1 MCGISGIA
9 TVGDSPVARDL
20 LEAMNERLRH
30 RGPDDGGVWLSGS
43 GDVRVGLAARRLS
56 IIDLSP
62 RGHMPMTSADGRFV
76 ITYNGEVYNFRETRR
91 ELEALGHTFRSDT
104 DTEVILNAYAQWG
117 PECLHR
123 LNGMFAFAVWD
134 ERERELFVARDRLG
148 VKPLHYAE
156 WDGRFAFASE
166 MKALL
171 EDASLPREIDLDA
184 LDLYLTFRV
193 IPHPYTIFKS
203 VRKLAPGHY
212 LIWKDGRIRE
222 RAYWDVF
229 GRAASGGEG
238 NGHAANGHA
247 RRNGDASVA
256 SIKRE
261 LFELI
266 EDAVRMRLVS
276 DVPLGVML
284 SGGIDSSVVAGL
296 MARNSGSR
304 IKTFTL
310 GFLGAKGALQGYDE
324 SASARRTAEFLGS
337 DHHELLAT
345 ADLVRDTIPEALD
358 HCDEPFATSSVIPT
372 FLVSKLARESVTV
385 ALSGDGPDEIF
396 AGYRAYLLEP
406 LADVYMRVPRLLRKG
421 LFEPAV
427 LGLPASDASP
437 LSRNIRRTQRFVR
450 ALDRVPS
457 ERFFRL
463 TNKFYDVPA
472 GSVYDP
478 AFRTLSLDLAERAL
492 RDYYEESRL
501 GGDLINSMLY
511 VDSKI
516 KLADHILTKVDLM
529 SMKVGLEVRSP
540 FLDYRVVE
548 AAFRIPG
555 RLKIN
560 WFRKKH
566 LLRETFKHVLP
577 RHLLSLP
584 KKGFEIPI
592 SEWLKRELRE
602 TFLDTIA
609 PPAGGGVL
617 NDALIERLYS
627 EHCENRR
634 DHSEKL
640 WILFV
645 LRRWA
650 RRNGVRL

>member
-1 MCGISGIA
+1 MCGISGLITA
-9 TVGDSPVARDL
+9 SGKPIDRDT
-20 LEAMNERLRH
+20 LERMTERLRH
-30 RGPDDGGVWLSGS
+30 RGPDDGGIWTGGS
-43 GDVRVGLAARRLS
+43 GNVQVGLGNRRLS
-56 IIDLSP
+56 ILDLSP
-62 RGHMPMTSADGRFV
+62 RGHMPMASVDGRWR
-76 ITYNGEVYNFRETRR
+76 ITYNGEIYNFREIRR
-91 ELEALGHTFRSDT
+91 ELEALGHVFQSDT
-104 DTEVILNAYAQWG
+104 DTEVALYAYAQWG
-117 PECLHR
+117 AECLQR
-123 LNGMFAFAVWD
+123 FNGMFAFAIWD
-134 ERERELFVARDRLG
+134 QQERSLFVVRDRLG
-148 VKPLHYAE
+148 VKPLHFAE
-156 WDGRFAFASE
+156 WNGTFAFASE
-166 MKALL
+166 IKALL
-171 EDASLPREIDLDA
+171 ACPTLPTELDLDA

-212 LIWKDGRIRE
+212 LIWKDGRLVDH
-222 RAYWDVF
+222 AYWDVF
-229 GRAASGGEG
+229 GRIGAEG
-238 NGHAANGHA
+238 NGHASSNGH
-247 RRNGDASVA
+247 RHNTSVA
-256 SIKRE
+256 SIKHDLYE
-261 LFELI
+261 LV
-266 EDAVRMRLVS
+266 EDAVRVRMVS

-296 MARNSGSR
+296 LARHSSSR

-324 SASARRTAEFLGS
+324 SALARQTAELLGS
-337 DHHELLAT
+337 EHHELLASSE
-345 ADLVRDTIPEALD
+345 LVRDTIPEALD

-372 FLVSKLARESVTV
+372 YLVSKLARADVKV

-406 LADVYMRVPRLLRKG
+406 LANIYMKMPSLLRRG
-421 LFEPAV
+421 LVEPAIRS
-427 LGLPASDASP
+427 LPASDASP
-437 LSRNIRRTQRFVR
+437 LARNIRRTQRFVN
-450 ALDRVPS
+450 ALDNVPS

-472 GSVYDP
+472 EDIYDP
-478 AFRTLSLDLAERAL
+478 RFRVLSLQLAERL
-492 RDYYEESRL
+492 YRGYYEESHLQR
-501 GGDLINSMLY
+501 DLINPMLY

-548 AAFRIPG
+548 SAFRIPG

-602 TFLDTIA
+602 MFLDTVA
-609 PPAGGGVL
+609 APAGGGVL
-617 NDALIERLYS
+617 NDALIKQLYS
-627 EHCENRR
+627 EHCQNRR

-650 RRNGVRL
+650 RKNGVSL

>member
-1 MCGISGIA
+1 
-9 TVGDSPVARDL
+9 
-20 LEAMNERLRH
+20 
-30 RGPDDGGVWLSGS
+30 
-43 GDVRVGLAARRLS
+43 
-56 IIDLSP
+56 
-62 RGHMPMTSADGRFV
+62 
-76 ITYNGEVYNFRETRR
+76 
-91 ELEALGHTFRSDT
+91 
-104 DTEVILNAYAQWG
+104 
-117 PECLHR
+117 
-123 LNGMFAFAVWD
+123 
-134 ERERELFVARDRLG
+134 
-148 VKPLHYAE
+148 
-156 WDGRFAFASE
+156 
-166 MKALL
+166 
-171 EDASLPREIDLDA
+171 
-184 LDLYLTFRV
+184 
-193 IPHPYTIFKS
+193 

-212 LIWKDGRIRE
+212 LLWKDGHACV

-229 GRAASGGEG
+229 GRACGTET
-238 NGHAANGHA
+238 NGHTTNGHA
-247 RRNGDASVA
+247 RHGASIA
-256 SIKRE
+256 SIKHDLYE
-261 LFELI
+261 LV
-266 EDAVRMRLVS
+266 EDAVRLRMVS

-296 MARNSGSR
+296 LARQSGSR

-324 SASARRTAEFLGS
+324 SASARQTAEYLGS
-337 DHHELLAT
+337 EHHELLAT
-345 ADLVRDTIPEALD
+345 SELVRDTIPEALD

-372 FLVSKLARESVTV
+372 YLVSKLARADVTV

-406 LADVYMRVPRLLRKG
+406 LAGVYMKVPRLLRKG
-421 LFEPAV
+421 LLEPFV

-450 ALDRVPS
+450 ALERLPS

-472 GSVYDP
+472 EEIYEPS
-478 AFRTLSLDLAERAL
+478 FRVLSLELAERL
-492 RDYYEESRL
+492 YKGYYEESRL
-501 GGDLINSMLY
+501 DRDLINPMLY

-548 AAFRIPG
+548 SAFRIPG
-555 RLKIN
+555 KLKIN

-584 KKGFEIPI
+584 KKGFEIPV

-602 TFLDTIA
+602 MFLDTVA

-617 NDALIERLYS
+617 NDALIESLYA
-627 EHCENRR
+627 EHCQNRR

-650 RRNGVRL
+650 RRNGIRL

>member
-1 MCGISGIA
+1 MTGGRPVERA
-9 TVGDSPVARDL
+9 T
-20 LEAMNERLRH
+20 LEAMSERLRH
-30 RGPDDGGVWLSGS
+30 RGPDDGGVWTGGA
-43 GDVRVGLAARRLS
+43 GDVRVGLASRRLS
-56 IIDLSP
+56 VIDLSP
-62 RGHMPMTSADGRFV
+62 RGHMPMPSADGRLR
-76 ITYNGEVYNFRETRR
+76 ITYNGEVYNFREIRR
-91 ELEALGHTFRSDT
+91 ELESLGHTFRSET
-104 DTEVILNAYAQWG
+104 DTEVVLAAYAQWG
-117 PECLHR
+117 AECLHR
-123 LNGMFAFAVWD
+123 FNGMFAFAVWD
-134 ERERELFVARDRLG
+134 ERERSLFVARDRLG
-148 VKPLHYAE
+148 KKPLHYAE
-156 WDGRFAFASE
+156 WDGKLAFASE
-166 MKALL
+166 IKSLL
-171 EDASLPREIDLDA
+171 VDPSLPRELDLDA

-193 IPHPYTIFKS
+193 IPHPYTIFKR

-212 LIWKDGRIRE
+212 LVWKDGRVRE
-222 RAYWDVF
+222 SAYWDVF
-229 GRAASGGEG
+229 GRAGGGEG
-238 NGHAANGHA
+238 NGHANG
-247 RRNGDASVA
+247 NGGAHRSGSVA
-256 SIKRE
+256 SIKRG
-261 LFELI
+261 LFELV
-266 EDAVRMRLVS
+266 EDAVRLRLVS
-276 DVPLGVML
+276 DVPLGVLL

-296 MARNSGSR
+296 MARNSGTR

-310 GFLGAKGALQGYDE
+310 GFLSAKGALQGYDE
-324 SASARRTAEFLGS
+324 SEHARRTAEFLGS
-337 DHHELLAT
+337 EHHELLAT
-345 ADLVRDTIPEALD
+345 SELVRDTIPEALD

-372 FLVSKLARESVTV
+372 YLVSKLARADVTV

-406 LADVYMRVPRLLRKG
+406 LAGVYMRVPSLLRKG

-437 LSRNIRRTQRFVR
+437 LMRNIRRTQRFVR
-450 ALDRVPS
+450 ALDGAAS

-472 GSVYDP
+472 GEIYDP
-478 AFRTLSLDLAERAL
+478 SFRTLSLELAERL
-492 RDYYEESRL
+492 YRGYYEESRL
-501 GGDLINSMLY
+501 DRDLINPMLY

-548 AAFRIPG
+548 SAFRIPG

-602 TFLDTIA
+602 MFLDTVA
-609 PPAGGGVL
+609 APAGGGVL
-617 NDALIERLYS
+617 NDALIETLYA
-627 EHCENRR
+627 EHCQNRR

-650 RRNGVRL
+650 RRNGIKL